1 MASVERVRDYE
12 VLTPERVMLQ
22 YDVAGIGSRSA
33 AALVDVFIQ
42 GAVLLTLGVALAFAA
57 RLAGISPT
65 ELAPGATMLV
75 VSVVGALSVI
85 ALFLILWG
93 YYLFFEIVW
102 NGQTPGKRRLGI
114 RVIRENGYPIR
125 PADSAVRNLIRI
137 ADGPPLGAVL
147 GLFVMLFNARS
158 KRLGDFA
165 AGTIVVRE
173 APRRDLAAATL
184 SALDEAQPS
193 SPIEAQPG
201 VESGG
206 ATPVLGAAD
215 ATLVRDF
222 LVRRDQLETASRER
236 IAARLADAL
245 AARYGLQARRAGA
258 SSEVFLERLID
269 R

>member
-1 MASVERVRDYE
+1 
-12 VLTPERVMLQ
+12 MLQ

-33 AALVDVFIQ
+33 AALLDVCIQ
-42 GAVLLTLGVALAFAA
+42 SAVLLALGIALALAA
-57 RLAGISPT
+57 QLAGISPT
-65 ELAPGATMLV
+65 ELPPGATMLV
-75 VSVVGALSVI
+75 VSVVGALAVA

-125 PADSAVRNLIRI
+125 PADSAVRNLVRI
-137 ADGPPLGAVL
+137 VDGPPLGAVL

-173 APRRDLAAATL
+173 GARRDLAGTTL
-184 SALDEAQPS
+184 TALVDAQ
-193 SPIEAQPG
+193 SPPA
-201 VESGG
+201 VESRPGG
-206 ATPVLGAAD
+206 NESGAEAPLGEAPVLGAAD

-222 LVRRDQLETASRER
+222 LVRRGQLDTVSRER
-236 IAARLADAL
+236 FAARLADAL
-245 AARYGLQARRAGA
+245 ARRYGLQARRDSA
-258 SSEVFLERLID
+258 STEVFLERLVD

>member
-33 AALVDVFIQ
+33 AALLDVCIQ
-42 GAVLLTLGVALAFAA
+42 GAVLLTLGIALALAA
-57 RLAGISPT
+57 RLAGISPA
-65 ELAPGATMLV
+65 ELPPGATMLV
-75 VSVVGALSVI
+75 VSVVGALAVV

-125 PADSAVRNLIRI
+125 PADSAVRNLVRI
-137 ADGPPLGAVL
+137 VDGPPLGAVL

-173 APRRDLAAATL
+173 GARRDLAGATL
-184 SALDEAQPS
+184 TAPVDAPPVPPVEGRPE
-193 SPIEAQPG
+193 I
-201 VESGG
+201 ESG
-206 ATPVLGAAD
+206 AAAPVLGAAD

-222 LVRRDQLETASRER
+222 LVRRGQLDPVSRER
-236 IAARLADAL
+236 FAARLADAL
-245 AARYGLQARRAGA
+245 ATRYGLQARRASA
-258 SSEVFLERLID
+258 STEVFLERLVD